1 MGSTPIFCRKE
12 ETWNKGIPCSKS
24 FLDSKSTCERRNQRF
39 VLKSN
44 TLFKEFGIC

>member
-1 MGSTPIFCRKE
+1 MGSTPIFCRKD

-24 FLDSKSTCERRNQRF
+24 FLIQSLLVKDRNQRF

-44 TLFKEFGIC
+44 TLF